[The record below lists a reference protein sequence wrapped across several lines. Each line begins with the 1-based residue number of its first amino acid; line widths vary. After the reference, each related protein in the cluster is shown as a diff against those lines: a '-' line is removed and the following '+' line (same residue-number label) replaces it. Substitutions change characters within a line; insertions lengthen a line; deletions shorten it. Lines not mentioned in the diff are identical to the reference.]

1 MPRLQAPLPFYELSI
16 TSLDPNLGW
25 VSYRSPKPNI
35 SIMSSAS
42 FPLPSLVFLFSKRDP
57 PSSQRSNLGNWASSS
72 LVCSPDGQSPSL
84 LIHLVKSAQFSS
96 VAQLRLTLCDPMDCS
111 TLGSLSFLMHL
122 IISLSAATL
131 FPGPILSIGSKLQTP
146 TLSPYLHFCT
156 PPPPQT
162 LVHILGG
169 VNF

>member
-1 MPRLQAPLPFYELSI
+1 MLGPDLFFLPPSHGSTFHRHDVKPPCLSDELSI
-16 TSLDPNLGW
+16 TTLHPNLGW

-42 FPLPSLVFLFSKRDP
+42 FPLPNLVFLVHKRDP

-72 LVCSPDGQSPSL
+72 PVSSPGRQSPSL

-111 TLGSLSFLMHL
+111 TLGFPVLSRAFNYF
-122 IISLSAATL
+122 SVGCYSL
-131 FPGPILSIGSKLQTP
+131 FPG
-146 TLSPYLHFCT
+146 
-156 PPPPQT
+156 
-162 LVHILGG
+162 LV
-169 VNF
+169 FSQ